1 MYLVKPLLAITPW
14 DVSVMIVMMLQAT
27 ATQRQLHRGGRPRG
41 RRAGQTPARAAGR
54 RCVQDDD
61 DDGRL

>member
-1 MYLVKPLLAITPW
+1 MF
-14 DVSVMIVMMLQAT
+14 VMVLQAT

-41 RRAGQTPARAAGR
+41 RRAGQAPARAAGR